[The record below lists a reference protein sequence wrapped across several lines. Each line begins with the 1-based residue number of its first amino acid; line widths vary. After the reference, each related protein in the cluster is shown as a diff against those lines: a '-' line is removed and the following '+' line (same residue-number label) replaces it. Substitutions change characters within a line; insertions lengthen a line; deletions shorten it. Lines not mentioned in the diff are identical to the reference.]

1 MNVRLGTRPSVTVG
15 ELEAYRRAQLA
26 QTLTFVGRSSPYYAA
41 HLSGK
46 AITPE
51 TARAHL
57 RRLPV
62 MTGQSWQDSR
72 AAIRTGTPAGAVVGY
87 TSGTTGEPAA
97 FLSSPTER
105 AELARLQAARRSE
118 GLTLSFTSVNH
129 GSAAFGGFTTGVVPQ
144 PLVTEAQYEQV
155 ALMLERATE
164 PYASL
169 EPVRGLEGTLF
180 RIKELTLYLM
190 ERRGRL
196 DDLGIKAVTVGRNLL
211 SPAWRRRL
219 EDWWGAEVR
228 SVYGFSELRVCNA
241 ASCGVCGYHHM
252 PPTGLAE
259 ILPLHDDSP
268 VRPGERGRLV
278 VTAFHPYVQ
287 LEPRLRYYPGDLA
300 ELAPE
305 PCIRWGEHGFRPLG
319 REQHSITLPGS
330 GDLICPAD
338 VHPALA
344 DHPDVHRFHPT
355 PPPTEIFSKDEVGT
369 PRFRLEATE
378 GGAELHVELR
388 HDPLVWPEKAARAQ
402 QEITDS
408 LLLPHT
414 VDVVVHGPGRLGKV
428 RNI

>member
-1 MNVRLGTRPSVTVG
+1 M
-15 ELEAYRRAQLA
+15 
-26 QTLTFVGRSSPYYAA
+26 
-41 HLSGK
+41 
-46 AITPE
+46 
-51 TARAHL
+51 
-57 RRLPV
+57 
-62 MTGQSWQDSR
+62 
-72 AAIRTGTPAGAVVGY
+72 
-87 TSGTTGEPAA
+87 
-97 FLSSPTER
+97 
-105 AELARLQAARRSE
+105 
-118 GLTLSFTSVNH
+118 
-129 GSAAFGGFTTGVVPQ
+129 
-144 PLVTEAQYEQV
+144 
-155 ALMLERATE
+155 
-164 PYASL
+164 
-169 EPVRGLEGTLF
+169 
-180 RIKELTLYLM
+180 
-190 ERRGRL
+190 
-196 DDLGIKAVTVGRNLL
+196 
-211 SPAWRRRL
+211 
-219 EDWWGAEVR
+219 
-228 SVYGFSELRVCNA
+228 
-241 ASCGVCGYHHM
+241 
-252 PPTGLAE
+252 
-259 ILPLHDDSP
+259 
-268 VRPGERGRLV
+268 